1 MSNDRFIPEQLKYV
15 VKQITD
21 KKNSLGTRNSY
32 YAQLKEI
39 KSFVDSACVLH
50 ENSTSINSPKR
61 KKYNQ

>member
-39 KSFVDSACVLH
+39 KSFVDSA
-50 ENSTSINSPKR
+50 
-61 KKYNQ
+61 